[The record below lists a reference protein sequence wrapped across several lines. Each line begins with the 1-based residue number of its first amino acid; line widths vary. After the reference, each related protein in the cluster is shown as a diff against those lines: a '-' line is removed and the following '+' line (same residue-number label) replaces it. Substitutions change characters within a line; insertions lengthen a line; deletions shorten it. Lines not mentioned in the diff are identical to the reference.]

1 MNRTSES
8 GRRQSAS
15 AAAAT
20 AAAYGAAGL
29 SRPDRSGPP
38 ADAGAAES
46 RSGEACRC
54 WASPGPPADRGPQ
67 PSHGPGVLDADA
79 GLRFRPAAPLET
91 PGRAGSL
98 GEASWSLRVSLHH
111 ILSLFSSGRAAGTG
125 PGVPGPGGPCC
136 QV

>member
-29 SRPDRSGPP
+29 SRPDRPGPP
-38 ADAGAAES
+38 EAVGAAES
-46 RSGEACRC
+46 WPGEACRC

-67 PSHGPGVLDADA
+67 PSHGPGVLDVRGVGGA
-79 GLRFRPAAPLET
+79 
-91 PGRAGSL
+91 
-98 GEASWSLRVSLHH
+98 EASSH
-111 ILSLFSSGRAAGTG
+111 SGCRSQSGL
-125 PGVPGPGGPCC
+125 
-136 QV
+136 